1 MGLGSTAKKLQ
12 KVADLAEDLVG
23 RLNELRERVI
33 RMEET
38 VDETSNEVA
47 SLEDELAEQRAI
59 LEAVA
64 EGEGVDVEQVIA
76 GVETQES
83 DDAPSTESDEHT
95 RPSSTSATTQSD
107 ENA

>member
-12 KVADLAEDLVG
+12 KVADMAEDLVG
-23 RLNELRERVI
+23 RLNELRDRVI

-47 SLEDELAEQRAI
+47 SLEHELAEQRAI
-59 LEAVA
+59 LEAMA
-64 EGEGVDVEQVIA
+64 EGEGVDVEEVVA
-76 GVETQES
+76 GVEAQES
-83 DDAPSTESDEHT
+83 DDAPSTESEEHT
-95 RPSSTSATTQSD
+95 TPSSTSATTQSD

>member
-12 KVADLAEDLVG
+12 KVADMAEDLVG
-23 RLNELRERVI
+23 RLNELRDRVI

-47 SLEDELAEQRAI
+47 SLERELAEQRAI
-59 LEAVA
+59 LEALA
-64 EGEGVDVEQVIA
+64 EGEGVDVEDVVA
-76 GVETQES
+76 DLETAETKES
-83 DDAPSTESDEHT
+83 SPTDSAEQSTPT
-95 RPSSTSATTQSD
+95 TTSATTQSD